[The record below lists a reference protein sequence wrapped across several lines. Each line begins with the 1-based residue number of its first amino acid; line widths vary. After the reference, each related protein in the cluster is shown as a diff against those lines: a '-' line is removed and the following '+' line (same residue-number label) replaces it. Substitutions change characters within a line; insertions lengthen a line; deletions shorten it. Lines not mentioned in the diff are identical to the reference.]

1 MTTPPDPVF
10 AAIERWRPLWDAYMA
25 ACAIED
31 GEVSDAAVNL
41 VYHPAMTALGDV
53 YRTEPTTPAGLL
65 AVMNVMLEADGDHLD
80 IIESAEPKEMDDAE
94 RGLIA
99 IFRHAKR
106 MLEVMQ

>member
-1 MTTPPDPVF
+1 MTTQPDPVF
-10 AAIERWRPLWDAYMA
+10 AAIEIWRPLWDAYMA
-25 ACAIED
+25 ACNIED
-31 GEVSDAAVNL
+31 GEASDAAVKL
-41 VYHPAMTALGDV
+41 VYLPAMTALGDV
-53 YRTEPTTPAGLL
+53 YRSEPTTPAGLL